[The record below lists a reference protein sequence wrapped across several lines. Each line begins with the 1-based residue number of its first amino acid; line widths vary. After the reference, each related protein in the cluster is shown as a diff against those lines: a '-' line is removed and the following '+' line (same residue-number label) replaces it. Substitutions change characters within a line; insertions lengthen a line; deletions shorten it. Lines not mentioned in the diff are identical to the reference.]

1 MNIVYNLHFIAYKK
15 QRSDCMTERETT
27 TQAMADEKSFTFYS
41 SEFKWISKIK
51 KLAEQYPQEVIIK
64 DIYFEDGKECSITA
78 EIPKRYFKIS
88 HPRTVSEEQRQAA
101 AERLRRYREGQ

>member
-1 MNIVYNLHFIAYKK
+1 
-15 QRSDCMTERETT
+15 MTERETT

-41 SEFKWISKIK
+41 SEFKWISKIE

-64 DIYFEDGKECSITA
+64 DIYFEDGKECSIMA

-101 AERLRRYREGQ
+101 AERLRRYREGK